1 MVNLEQTDW
10 GKEDINYFERASQL
24 GYQMTHPEHIRWR
37 IWVISYD
44 SYDMTDNLRA
54 WYKSSDQ
61 GWKYTGVHVRS
72 CPRCAISSTKHEFVL
87 VRVQLFK
94 KSVFVSVHPW
104 FKYPIKVFWNFS
116 GERSKYISSLSRF
129 FLCENSWSSGLFS
142 DWPSLNPFWLAH
154 SYLILRFFGWLN
166 WKCYKLKNMCKN
178 SAANNIASSKFSF
191 SKLISKEAFQ
201 IYKINNQIEKLKS
214 SQLKINWYLYNQQ
227 LPKVSGSKP
236 VNNIY

>member
-1 MVNLEQTDW
+1 
-10 GKEDINYFERASQL
+10 
-24 GYQMTHPEHIRWR
+24 
-37 IWVISYD
+37 
-44 SYDMTDNLRA
+44 MTDNLRA

-201 IYKINNQIEKLKS
+201 IYKINNQIRKLKS
-214 SQLKINWYLYNQQ
+214 SQLKINWYLYNCRKFPARNLLIIFTKYPCSIWAVLFGYDNYFRPNNMFNTLNVQ
-227 LPKVSGSKP
+227 LSCAHLSCAF
-236 VNNIY
+236 N